1 MLASIPRPAYGPPK
15 INGVHGI
22 MALHRNFINGEWLEG
37 KGVRENLN
45 PSDLTDIVGEYA
57 QADKAQ
63 TEAAIAAAKAAQPA
77 WAAATPQVRADAL
90 EFIGTELLARKDEIG
105 RLLSREEGKPL
116 SNGIAETMRAAQIF
130 KFFAQETLRVE
141 GVAVSSIRPGVD
153 VLITREAV
161 GVVGLICPW
170 NFPIA
175 IPAWKMAPALAFGN
189 AVVFKPADL
198 VPGSAWA
205 LSEIISRS
213 GIPKGVFNLVMGR
226 GSVVGQTMLDSA
238 DVNAISFT
246 GSVETG
252 GKVAMACAS
261 RGAKFQ
267 LEMGGKNPLVVL
279 DDANL
284 DLAVAAALDGAFYQT
299 GQRCTA
305 SSRLIVQSKVH
316 DAFVERMVEGMK
328 KLKVDNAL
336 ADGTVIGPVVDEAQ
350 MAQDERYIQI
360 ARDEGGQL
368 AWGGERL
375 NRDTKGYYLSP
386 ALIVGT
392 KNDMRINREE
402 VFGPVASVIKV
413 DSYDEALSVAN
424 DTAFGLSSG
433 IITTSLKYAT
443 DFRKKSA
450 AGMVMINLA
459 TAGVDY
465 HVPFGGRK
473 GSSYGAREQGRHA
486 VDFYTAIKTAYT
498 LA

>member
-1 MLASIPRPAYGPPK
+1 
-15 INGVHGI
+15 
-22 MALHRNFINGEWLEG
+22 MALHRNYINGEWLEG
-37 KGVRENLN
+37 KGVRENIN
-45 PSDLTDIVGEYA
+45 PSDITDIVGEYA

-77 WAAATPQVRADAL
+77 WAAATPQARADAL
-90 EFIGTELLARKDEIG
+90 ELIGTELLARKDEIG

-116 SNGIAETMRAAQIF
+116 ANGIAETMRAAQIF
-130 KFFAQETLRVE
+130 KFFAQEALRVE
-141 GVAVSSIRPGVD
+141 GVAISSIRPGVD
-153 VLITREAV
+153 VTITREPL

-205 LSEIISRS
+205 LSEIISRA

-226 GSVVGQTMLDSA
+226 GSVVGQTMLESR
-238 DVNAISFT
+238 DVNAVSFT

-267 LEMGGKNPLVVL
+267 LEMGGKNPLVVM

-284 DLAVAAALDGAFYQT
+284 DIAVAAALDGAFYQT

-316 DAFVERMVEGMK
+316 DAFVERMVDGMK
-328 KLKVDNAL
+328 KLKVDHAL
-336 ADGTVIGPVVDEAQ
+336 KEGTVIGPVVDEAQ

-360 ARDEGGQL
+360 ARDEGCEL

-375 NRDTKGYYLSP
+375 NRDTKGHYLSP
-386 ALIVGT
+386 ALFTGT
-392 KNDMRINREE
+392 KNDMRINQEE

-413 DSYDEALSVAN
+413 ESYDEALSVAN

-433 IITTSLKYAT
+433 IITTSLKHAS

-450 AGMVMINLA
+450 AGMVMVNLA

-486 VDFYTAIKTAYT
+486 VDFYTSIKTAYT